1 MLERQVILP
10 TSPAGVSDDE
20 NALVNHLLAQL
31 NAKHPR
37 NFLRASY
44 YDGKRAIRQVGSII
58 PPQYFRLG
66 IVLGWSAKAVD
77 HLARRINLDTFIWP
91 DGDLNSLGY
100 GELAEANLLHSVV
113 NSGVNSSLIHG
124 TSFLV
129 NTTGD
134 SSLGEP
140 ESLIHVKDAFN
151 ATGDWNARRR
161 GLNNLLSI
169 TGRDEEG
176 DVTSFALYLY
186 NRTITAELAN
196 SKWQVSL
203 KAHSWGMP
211 AEPMVYKP
219 TDARPFGYSRI
230 SRAIMSHHDHGLRT
244 LIRLEAHMDVYSF
257 PEMWLLGA
265 DESIFKNP
273 DGTQKAAWQ
282 VMLGRV
288 KAIPDN
294 DDAPVGQERAEVKQ
308 FAASSPAPHLSDLN
322 AAAKMFAREASL
334 PDTAVAITDMA
345 NPTSADAYD
354 ASQQELVA
362 EAEGACDDYRP
373 GLRRTQVRALAM
385 ANGLKGAEQ
394 IPASWSSISPK
405 MRNPRFLSRA
415 AQADAGS
422 KQLGAVE
429 WLKDTEVGL
438 ELLGLD
444 DQQIQRA
451 LAEKR
456 RQQGTALVDRLL
468 AARNGGSG
476 VDDAASNGATP

>member
-1 MLERQVILP
+1 MLERQIILP
-10 TSPAGVSDDE
+10 TSPAGVTDADS
-20 NALVNHLLAQL
+20 ALVNRLLAQL
-31 NAKHPR
+31 DAKQPR

-44 YDGKRAIRQVGSII
+44 YDGKRAIRQVGSVI

-77 HLARRINLDTFIWP
+77 HLARRINLDTFVWP
-91 DGDLNSLGY
+91 DGDLDSLGY
-100 GELAEANLLHSVV
+100 REVAEANLLHSVV
-113 NSGVNSSLIHG
+113 NSGVSSSLIHG
-124 TSFLV
+124 TSFLI

-134 SSLGEP
+134 PSLGEP

-151 ATGDWNARRR
+151 ATGDWNSRRR
-161 GLNNLLSI
+161 SLDNLLSV
-169 TGRDEEG
+169 TGRDGEG
-176 DVTSFALYLY
+176 GVTSFALYQY
-186 NRTITAELAN
+186 NRTVTAELVDGE
-196 SKWQVSL
+196 WQASVRV
-203 KAHSWGMP
+203 HSWGMP
-211 AEPMVYKP
+211 AEPLVYKP
-219 TDARPFGYSRI
+219 TDTRPFGYSRI

-257 PEMWLLGA
+257 PEMWMLGA
-265 DESIFKNP
+265 DESIFKNA
-273 DGTQKAAWQ
+273 DGTQKASWQ
-282 VMLGRV
+282 IMLGRV
-288 KAIPDN
+288 KGIPD
-294 DDAPVGQERAEVKQ
+294 DEDATNPRADVKQ
-308 FAASSPAPHLSDLN
+308 FPASSPAPHLSDLN

-385 ANGLKGAEQ
+385 ANGLKGVHE
-394 IPASWSSISPK
+394 IPSSWSSIAPK

-422 KQLGAVE
+422 KQLSAVE

-444 DQQIQRA
+444 EQQIQRA

-476 VDDAASNGATP
+476 VDGAASNGSTA